1 MLFELWKTKNILIQV
16 ISDCWSPSNTEG
28 EQISREIALKQVY
41 SKTDDDSMTEVKYSM
56 FFIITFPV
64 TEAIVG
70 TLLLTQ

>member
-56 FFIITFPV
+56 FFIIAFPV